1 MKELSIQNLSK
12 SYGVKQLIDQV
23 DFSIRTGD
31 RVGLIGPNGT
41 GKSSFLRVIAGID
54 SYDNGQIKA
63 PNQYE
68 IAYLEQNP
76 RLDPDKTILET
87 VYDSKAADIQLLLT
101 YEKCRM
107 ELEADPTNHFLQDQ
121 FTKLSDEMT
130 LKSAWEVEISAKSIL
145 TQLKIYNLNKR
156 VGECSGGQQKR
167 IGIAQ
172 VLIAEPDLL
181 ILDEPTN
188 HLDVESIQWLEK
200 YLASYKGALLLVT
213 HDRYFLERSVNKI
226 IELQYGRI
234 TEFEG
239 NYQTYLTK
247 KAELIEMQ
255 AKQAQ
260 KQDRLYLQELA
271 WMRQGAQARS
281 TKQQA
286 RIDRFNQ
293 LKDSIGLRDQSQ
305 DAIDFNFSQ
314 QRMGNQIIELE
325 DLTVEIADKIIINGL
340 TKTFVK
346 GDRLGVVGP
355 NGVGKSTFLNC
366 LAGLHPLK
374 KGICRLGQTVNIAYY
389 RQLDEDLPQAMR
401 ILSYLTQVADQF
413 KRPDGSRVSAAQM
426 LERFNF
432 PKESH
437 GSLIQSLSGGEK
449 RRLYL
454 LTLLIQEP
462 NVLLLDEPTNDLDIE
477 TLNTLEDYIESFEGV
492 VIIVS
497 HDRYFLDKTVDQLL
511 VLKGEGKFD
520 LYWGSFSEYLET
532 KDNHIENE
540 AKPSKQANKENAQKS
555 QLNKKKRMT
564 YHEKQEWQG
573 LEERIVELESQI
585 EQKQKLMEEHS
596 EDAGKLMDL
605 HTEIEFLEANLLELY
620 ERYDYLSDLDQ

>member
-12 SYGVKQLIDQV
+12 SYGVKQLVDQV

-54 SYDNGQIKA
+54 TYDSGQIKT
-63 PNQYE
+63 PNDYE

-76 RLDPDKTILET
+76 RLDPAKTILET
-87 VYDSKAADIQLLLT
+87 VYDSEAADIQLLLA

-107 ELEADPTNHFLQDQ
+107 DLESDPTNQSLQDQ
-121 FTKLSDEMT
+121 FTQLSDQMT
-130 LKSAWEVEISAKSIL
+130 LKSAWEVEIAAKSIL
-145 TQLKIYNLNKR
+145 TQLKIYDLNKK
-156 VGECSGGQQKR
+156 VGQCSGGQQKR

-188 HLDVESIQWLEK
+188 HLDVDSIRWLEK
-200 YLASYKGALLLVT
+200 YLAAYQGALLLVT

-255 AKQAQ
+255 TKQAQ

-293 LKDSIGLRDQSQ
+293 LKDSIGQRDQAQ
-305 DAIDFNFSQ
+305 EAIEFNFSQ

-325 DLTVEIADKIIINGL
+325 DVRLEIANHLILDGL

-355 NGVGKSTFLNC
+355 NGVGKSTFLNS
-366 LAGLHPLK
+366 LAGLHAFTSGECK
-374 KGICRLGQTVNIAYY
+374 LGQTVSIAYY
-389 RQLDEDLPQAMR
+389 RQLDEDLPNDMR
-401 ILSYLTQVADQF
+401 ILTYLTQVADQF
-413 KRPDGSRVSAAQM
+413 KRPDGSKVSASQM

-432 PKESH
+432 PKETH
-437 GSLIQSLSGGEK
+437 GSLIQSLSGGER

-477 TLNTLEDYIESFEGV
+477 TLNTLEDYIDRFEGV

-511 VLKGEGKFD
+511 VMHGQGKFD
-520 LYWGSFSEYLET
+520 VFWGTFSEYLENTDQKTSNIEKT
-532 KDNHIENE
+532 KQILPKE
-540 AKPSKQANKENAQKS
+540 SIANQNS
-555 QLNKKKRMT
+555 TKKKRMT
-564 YHEKQEWQG
+564 YQEKQEWQDI
-573 LEERIVELESQI
+573 EERIHNVEVKI
-585 EQKQKLMEEHS
+585 EEGRKMMETYAN
-596 EDAGKLMDL
+596 DAVKLMDL
-605 HTEIEFLEANLLELY
+605 HQEIEKLETDLLALY
-620 ERYDYLSDLDQ
+620 ERYDYLSDLA